1 MSPHAWAS
9 LPSPPTPSVRSS
21 SSTCPRSAPRSRR
34 ASPAASSTV
43 VAVNDAVVDEPGTIN
58 EDPYGAGWLFTVT
71 VSAEGDLLS
80 AQDYADKFDAVVN
93 G

>member
-1 MSPHAWAS
+1 M
-9 LPSPPTPSVRSS
+9 LSVRSS
-21 SSTCPRSAPRSRR
+21 SSTCPRSAPRSRPCGELESTKSVSDLV
-34 ASPAASSTV
+34 SPVSGTV
-43 VAVNDAVVDEPGTIN
+43 AAVNDAVVDEPGTIN

-80 AQDYADKFDAVVN
+80 AQDYADKFDAVVD

>member
-1 MSPHAWAS
+1 MSG
-9 LPSPPTPSVRSS
+9 
-21 SSTCPRSAPRSRR
+21 
-34 ASPAASSTV
+34 TV
-43 VAVNDAVVDEPGTIN
+43 IAVNDAVIDEPGTIN

-80 AQDYADKFDAVVN
+80 AQDYADKFDAVVD